1 MTCIDFN
8 FSSHRSIWERDTW
21 SRRVNWVSRTY
32 ISWHHCETEPNLSY
46 TVKPSVA
53 RELWKKWSLFK
64 LKEKCTSLTAW
75 HFEDSCKRN
84 WRPLLLLLDFWLSGY
99 LVRCIPSVL
108 QEYSQDP
115 ESIHQDAILNGCW
128 RHLVGFVRIR
138 SHVSLISQPGTLT
151 SLFGPNEVIFQGKR
165 SLWNIA
171 SG

>member
-1 MTCIDFN
+1 MLTEWAEHTHHDIIVRLSPTCATQWN
-8 FSSHRSIWERDTW
+8 PQLPE
-21 SRRVNWVSRTY
+21 N
-32 ISWHHCETEPNLSY
+32 CEKSGAYLS
-46 TVKPSVA
+46 
-53 RELWKKWSLFK
+53 WKKNARA
-64 LKEKCTSLTAW
+64 LTAW

-84 WRPLLLLLDFWLSGY
+84 WRPLLLLLDFLLSGY

-128 RHLVGFVRIR
+128 KHPVGFVRIR